1 MLNSNLKNIQ
11 NMKKIIVILALTV
24 MAGSCKKNPLDI
36 TPDGRLTING
46 VFNNEIQ
53 TGAFLN
59 SAYAYIPGY
68 LATYHYYGFMSP
80 LSDES
85 QDSDVGNEVDGG
97 VAGLWIVGALSP
109 NTNPIARASAE
120 TVNNDHYSSFWTGI
134 RYANVFLQNIDNAN
148 VSDLVSKSRFKAEA
162 QMLRAF
168 YYWELIKELGSFPVV
183 DKPFDPGFDYKSL
196 TRPSFQA
203 DIDFIVRDCDSAIA
217 NPDLPIRITQAVDR
231 GRFSKA
237 VAYAIKSQALLYN
250 ASPLWNP
257 SNDPAKWVA
266 AAKASKDALTALTG
280 NGYALAANYESYFL
294 SQADLVTS
302 PSDKETIYERPG
314 GLPATARANNSITAK
329 TGSLR
334 AGTCPSQEL
343 VDSYDMQATGQPAI
357 TGYMDNDHLIPIIN
371 VASGY
376 KETDPYTG
384 RDPRFYA
391 TVWYNNALYDNIAGA
406 GKLYPL
412 QIYTGGADQLIKTPP
427 NKRNTHT
434 GYYLRKFIDSKQ
446 ANTLAQTAGWKK
458 YRLAEIYLNYAEA
471 ENEASGPIPEV
482 YAAINTIR
490 SRAVMPNL
498 PTGLSKDEMRERIH
512 RERRVEL
519 AIEEHRFWDVRR
531 WKILDQTDKLVTG
544 MEIIKNTN
552 GTFTYNRFV
561 TERRN
566 AWQDKFRIFP
576 IPIGDASKIPDFGLN
591 QNPGW

>member
-1 MLNSNLKNIQ
+1 MVVL
-11 NMKKIIVILALTV
+11 IVMTI
-24 MAGSCKKNPLDI
+24 SCKKNPLDI
-36 TPDGRLTING
+36 TPDGRLTIDG
-46 VFNNEIQ
+46 VFKNQIQ
-53 TGAFLN
+53 TEAFLN
-59 SAYAYIPGY
+59 SVYASIPGY
-68 LATYHYYGFMSP
+68 LATYHYYAFLSP

-109 NTNPIARASAE
+109 SSDPIARASAE
-120 TVNNDHYSSFWTGI
+120 TVNNDHYTFFWAGI
-134 RYANVFLQNIDNAN
+134 RFANVFLQNIDNAN
-148 VSDLVSKSRFKAEA
+148 VPDLVNKSRFKAEA
-162 QMLRAF
+162 QILRAF
-168 YYWELIKELGSFPVV
+168 FYWELIKQYGPFPIVN
-183 DKPFDPGFDYKSL
+183 KPFAAGFDYKTL

-203 DIDFIVRDCDSAIA
+203 DIDFIIKDCDDAIS
-217 NPDLPIRITQAVDR
+217 NPDLPIRITQALER

-237 VAYAIKSQALLYN
+237 VAYAIKSEALLYN

-257 SNDPAKWVA
+257 GNDAAKWTE
-266 AAKASKDALTALTG
+266 AAKASKAALLALTTG
-280 NGYALAANYESYFL
+280 NEYVLATNYESYFL
-294 SQADLVTS
+294 SQADLVAS
-302 PSDKETIYERPG
+302 PSDRETIFERTG

-329 TGSLR
+329 TGALR

-343 VDSYDMQATGQPAI
+343 VDSYDMKLTGQPAI
-357 TGYMDNDHLIPIIN
+357 TGYVDDDHLLPVIN
-371 VASGY
+371 TTSGY
-376 KETDPYTG
+376 IETDPYTG

-391 TVWYNNALYDNIAGA
+391 TVWYNNAQYDNIAGA

-446 ANTLAQTAGWKK
+446 ANTLAQIAGWKK

-471 ENEASGPIPEV
+471 ENEASGPISEV

-490 SRAVMPNL
+490 TRASMPNL
-498 PTGLSKDEMRERIH
+498 PAGLSKDVMRERIH

-519 AIEEHRFWDVRR
+519 AMEEHRFWDVRR

-544 MEIIKNTN
+544 MEITKNAN

-576 IPIGDASKIPDFGLN
+576 IPIGDASKVPDFNSN

>member
-1 MLNSNLKNIQ
+1 MK
-11 NMKKIIVILALTV
+11 NMKKIICIVALIVLTI
-24 MAGSCKKNPLDI
+24 SCKNDPLDI
-36 TPDGRLTING
+36 TPDGRLTIQG

-53 TGAFLN
+53 TEAFLN
-59 SAYAYIPGY
+59 SVYASIPGY
-68 LATYHYYGFMSP
+68 LATYHYYAFMAP

-109 NTNPIARASAE
+109 SSNPIGRASAE
-120 TVNNDHYSSFWTGI
+120 TVNNDHYTFFWAGI
-134 RYANVFLQNIDNAN
+134 RNANVFLQNIDNAN
-148 VSDLVSKSRFKAEA
+148 VSDLGKKNRLKAEA
-162 QMLRAF
+162 QILRAF
-168 YYWELIKELGSFPVV
+168 YYWELVKEVGPMPIV
-183 DKPFDPGFDYKSL
+183 DKPFIPGFDYKTL
-196 TRPSFQA
+196 KRPLFQA
-203 DIDFIVRDCDSAIA
+203 DIDFIVKDCDEAIA
-217 NPDLPIRITQAVDR
+217 NPDLPIRITQALER

-257 SNDPAKWVA
+257 SNDAVKW
-266 AAKASKDALTALTG
+266 AKAATASKEALTALTG
-280 NGYALAANYESYFL
+280 NGYALATNYEGYFL
-294 SQADLVTS
+294 SQADLVAS
-302 PSDKETIYERPG
+302 PSDRETIYERSG

-329 TGSLR
+329 TGALR
-334 AGTCPSQEL
+334 AGACPSQEL

-357 TGYMDNDHLIPIIN
+357 TGYLDDDHLLPVIN
-371 VASGY
+371 TASGY

-471 ENEASGPIPEV
+471 ENEASGSISDV
-482 YAAINTIR
+482 YTAINTIR
-490 SRAVMPNL
+490 SRASMPNL
-498 PTGLSKDEMRERIH
+498 PVGLTKDEMRERIH

-519 AIEEHRFWDVRR
+519 AMEEHRFWDVRR
-531 WKILDQTDKLVTG
+531 WKILDKTDKLVTG

-576 IPIGDASKIPDFGLN
+576 IPIGDASKIPDFSDN

>member
-1 MLNSNLKNIQ
+1 
-11 NMKKIIVILALTV
+11 MKKIIVIVALIV
-24 MAGSCKKNPLDI
+24 MAIGCKKNPLDI
-36 TPDGRLTING
+36 TPDGRLTIDG
-46 VFNNEIQ
+46 VFNNKIQ
-53 TGAFLN
+53 TEAFLN
-59 SAYAYIPGY
+59 SVYAYIPGY
-68 LATYHYYGFMSP
+68 RATYNYYSFLSP
-80 LSDES
+80 ISDES
-85 QDSDVGNEVDGG
+85 QDSDVGNEVSSG
-97 VAGLWIVGALSP
+97 VTGLWIVGALSP
-109 NTNPIARASAE
+109 NSNPIGSAYAGS
-120 TVNNDHYSSFWTGI
+120 VNNDHYSFFWAGI
-134 RYANVFLQNIDNAN
+134 RYANVFLQNIDKAN
-148 VSDLVSKSRFKAEA
+148 VTDPVSKGRFKAEA
-162 QMLRAF
+162 QILRAF
-168 YYWELIKELGSFPVV
+168 YYWELVKELGSFPVV

-196 TRPSFQA
+196 TRPAFQA
-203 DIDFIVRDCDSAIA
+203 NIDFIVRDCDSAIA
-217 NPDLPIRITQAVDR
+217 NPNLPMRITQALDR

-250 ASPLWNP
+250 ASPLWN
-257 SNDPAKWVA
+257 SGNDPAKWVA
-266 AAKASKDALTALTG
+266 AAKASKEALTALSG
-280 NGYALAANYESYFL
+280 NGYALATNYESYFL
-294 SQADLVTS
+294 NQADLVTS

-314 GLPATARANNSITAK
+314 GLPAIARANNSITAK

-357 TGYMDNDHLIPIIN
+357 TGYMDADHLIPIIN

-376 KETDPYTG
+376 KETDPYIG

-391 TVWYNNALYDNIAGA
+391 TVWFNGAKYDNIAGA
-406 GKLYPL
+406 GILYSL
-412 QIYTGGADQLIKTPP
+412 QIYAGGADQLVKTPP

-458 YRLAEIYLNYAEA
+458 YRLAEMYLNYAEA
-471 ENEASGPIPEV
+471 ENETSGPLPEV

-490 SRAVMPNL
+490 TRASMPNL
-498 PTGLSKDEMRERIH
+498 PNGLSKNEMRERIR

-544 MEIIKNTN
+544 MEIIKNPN
-552 GTFTYNRFV
+552 GSFTYNRFV

-576 IPIGDASKIPDFGLN
+576 IPIGDASKITDFSLN